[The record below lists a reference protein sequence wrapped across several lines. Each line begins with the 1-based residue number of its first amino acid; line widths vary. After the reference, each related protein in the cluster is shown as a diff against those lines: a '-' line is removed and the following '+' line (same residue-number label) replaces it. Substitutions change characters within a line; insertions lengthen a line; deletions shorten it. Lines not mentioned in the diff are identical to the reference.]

1 MQALA
6 TPSRRLLLV
15 AGAAAALAL
24 GIAQAQT
31 QPPAPTAT
39 PASAAAPA
47 AAAAPQLSIRDI
59 YDRMEAAGYR
69 DMREIE
75 FDNGRYKV
83 KARNAQGERVKLDV
97 NAGSGKV
104 ERERKDR

>member
-6 TPSRRLLLV
+6 TPSRRLLLA

-39 PASAAAPA
+39 PASAAAP